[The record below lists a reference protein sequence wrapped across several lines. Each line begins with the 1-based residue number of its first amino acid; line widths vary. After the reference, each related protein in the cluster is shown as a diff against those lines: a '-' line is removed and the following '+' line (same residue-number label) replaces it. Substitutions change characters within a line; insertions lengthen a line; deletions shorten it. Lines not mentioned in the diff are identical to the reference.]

1 MSNSTPD
8 ITIQYVDEIRCKIV
22 ARREI
27 MIALK
32 GEFSFFAEG
41 YKFHPLY
48 KQGRW
53 DGRISMIDGKG
64 LFYNG
69 LLKSLL
75 KYCKSKT
82 LSINVEDIARYK
94 ADIIS
99 DETINKLAS
108 YIKFTPY
115 DYQLASIKEGLS
127 KRKMLCISPTGS
139 GKSIIAHL
147 FYRYCMDNNIPLLIT
162 VPSVG
167 LVSQLYSDFQEYIA
181 DDHSVE
187 DNVHCIFA
195 GQEKNTNKNC
205 VISTWQSLAT
215 IEDPTWFKR
224 FGFYIC
230 DEAHLAKGAEISKII
245 DNLNTCRYRVGMT
258 GTLSGAAMHEIEMQ
272 ARFGDIFKMVTTR
285 ELIDRGILTDLDINC
300 MRLVYPKAEVDR
312 FHGFCKNDY
321 QREIDY
327 LINSVERNNYI
338 VNLGLTL
345 PGTNL
350 MLFNRVEGHGM
361 LLMEMLE
368 EKCIEHKKKVFY
380 ISGKVK
386 AKERERIRKL
396 LDGEMPLFN
405 TVTFTNGSTK
415 VFDDEVHLYRDI
427 KSMVG
432 SCLPDTY
439 YAEDDDTSRIVASV
453 DQSEG
458 AYILLASYGTMSTGI
473 SIKKL
478 DNLVFCHPYKGRILN
493 LQSIGRILRKSVTK
507 DMVQLYDLIDDFR
520 KGKKENHTYK
530 HGTIRMEIYESEEFN
545 YELHE
550 VKLGS

>member
-1 MSNSTPD
+1 MNQLPD

-32 GEFSFFAEG
+32 DEFSFFAEG

-48 KQGRW
+48 KQGKW
-53 DGRISMIDGKG
+53 SGRISMIDGKG

-75 KYCKSKT
+75 KYCKSKS
-82 LSINVEDIARYK
+82 LSINVEGIARYK
-94 ADIIS
+94 SDVIS

-108 YIKFTPY
+108 YVKFPPY

-139 GKSIIAHL
+139 GKSLIAYL
-147 FYRYCMDNNIPLLIT
+147 FYRYCMDNNISLLIT

-167 LVSQLYSDFQEYIA
+167 LVSQLYSDFQDYVS
-181 DDHSVE
+181 DDHNVE

-195 GQEKNTNKNC
+195 GQEKDTNKKC

-245 DNLNTCRYRVGMT
+245 DKLNTCRYRVGMT

-285 ELIDRGILTDLDINC
+285 ELIDRGILTDIHINC
-300 MRLVYPKAEVDR
+300 MRLTYSKDEVKR
-312 FHGFCKNDY
+312 FNAFCKKDY

-327 LINSVERNNYI
+327 ILNSVERNDYI
-338 VNLGLTL
+338 VELGLTT
-345 PGTNL
+345 PGTSL

-368 EKCIEHKKKVFY
+368 AKCVEHKKKVFY

-396 LDGEMPLFN
+396 LDGEMPLYN
-405 TVTFTNGSTK
+405 TVTFTDGSTK
-415 VFDDEVHLYRDI
+415 IFDDEVQPYRDI
-427 KSMVG
+427 TSMVG
-432 SCLPDTY
+432 SSLPDTY
-439 YAEDDDTSRIVASV
+439 YTENDDTSRIVANV

-458 AYILLASYGTMSTGI
+458 AYVLLASYGTMSTGI

-478 DNLVFCHPYKGRILN
+478 DSLILCHPYKGRILN
-493 LQSIGRILRKSVTK
+493 LQSIGRILRKSITK
-507 DMVQLYDLIDDFR
+507 DLVELYDLIDDFR
-520 KGKKENHTYK
+520 MGKKENHTYK
-530 HGTIRMEIYESEEFN
+530 HGTIRMEIYESEEFE
-545 YELHE
+545 YDIIEK
-550 VKLGS
+550 KLN

>member
-1 MSNSTPD
+1 MNQLPD

-32 GEFSFFAEG
+32 DEFSFFAEG

-48 KQGRW
+48 KQGKW
-53 DGRISMIDGKG
+53 SGRISMIDGKG

-75 KYCKSKT
+75 KYCKSKS
-82 LSINVEDIARYK
+82 LSINVEGIARYK
-94 ADIIS
+94 SDVIS

-108 YIKFTPY
+108 YVKFPPY

-139 GKSIIAHL
+139 GKSLIAYL
-147 FYRYCMDNNIPLLIT
+147 FYRYCMDNNISLLIT

-167 LVSQLYSDFQEYIA
+167 LVSQLYSDFQDYVS
-181 DDHSVE
+181 DDHNVE

-195 GQEKNTNKNC
+195 GQEKDTNKKC

-245 DNLNTCRYRVGMT
+245 DKLNTCRYRVGMT

-285 ELIDRGILTDLDINC
+285 ELIDRGILTDIHINC
-300 MRLVYPKAEVDR
+300 MRLTYSKDEVKR
-312 FHGFCKNDY
+312 FNAFCKKDY

-327 LINSVERNNYI
+327 ILNSVERNDYI
-338 VNLGLTL
+338 VELGLTT
-345 PGTNL
+345 PGTSL

-368 EKCIEHKKKVFY
+368 AKCVEHKKKVFY

-396 LDGEMPLFN
+396 LDGEMPLYN
-405 TVTFTNGSTK
+405 TVTFTDGSTK
-415 VFDDEVHLYRDI
+415 IFDDEVQPYRDI
-427 KSMVG
+427 TSMVG
-432 SCLPDTY
+432 SSLPDTY
-439 YAEDDDTSRIVASV
+439 YAENDNTSRIVANV

-458 AYILLASYGTMSTGI
+458 AYVLLASYGTMSTGI

-478 DNLVFCHPYKGRILN
+478 DSLILCHPYKGRILN
-493 LQSIGRILRKSVTK
+493 LQSIGRILRKSITK
-507 DMVQLYDLIDDFR
+507 DLVELYDLIDDFR
-520 KGKKENHTYK
+520 MGKKENHTYK
-530 HGTIRMEIYESEEFN
+530 HGTIRMEIYESEEFE
-545 YELHE
+545 YDIIEK
-550 VKLGS
+550 KLN